1 MFKESGIDPLARFR
15 SMDEKVETLRE
26 AVSQVRDAREMI
38 RASEASEVR
47 EKVLREEVLDFLDHA
62 TRQAANV
69 IKDLQESKTTLTDAR
84 VRREMIEFLD
94 HTREVAERLITDLKS
109 ERRKILQRAQA
120 TLKTEK
126 PEKPGSGKG
135 PARGAAAPARTPR
148 SAKGEAPKE
157 RTPKAQ
163 GHARKPNE
171 AAQASLKSIVE
182 KPSRRK
188 R

>member
-1 MFKESGIDPLARFR
+1 MLRESTIDPLARFR
-15 SMDEKVETLRE
+15 SIDQNVETLRE

-38 RASEASEVR
+38 RASEANAVR

-84 VRREMIEFLD
+84 VRREMVEFID
-94 HTREVAERLITDLKS
+94 HTREVAERLINDLKN

-126 PEKPGSGKG
+126 PMPTNSSARRSAPEA
-135 PARGAAAPARTPR
+135 ARG
-148 SAKGEAPKE
+148 AKGEAPRE
-157 RTPKAQ
+157 RAPKAAPA
-163 GHARKPNE
+163 ARKSSEP
-171 AAQASLKSIVE
+171 ASASLKSIVD

-188 R
+188 KS